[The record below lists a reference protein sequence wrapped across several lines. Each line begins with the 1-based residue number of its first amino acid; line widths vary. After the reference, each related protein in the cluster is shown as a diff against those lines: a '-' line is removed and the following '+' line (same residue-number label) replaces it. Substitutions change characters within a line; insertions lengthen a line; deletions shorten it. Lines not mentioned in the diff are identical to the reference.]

1 MISII
6 IPVLNEEKKLA
17 NLLRKLKQ
25 LDDRISFEIIVVD
38 GGSQD
43 QTVELAKKFAAVYQL
58 KQANRGAQLKL
69 GVEKSSG
76 DILWF
81 LHSDSIIK
89 DYQQALLQIQRAL
102 EDSSYSAGHF
112 KLAFDSSELFY
123 RYLAKTSNLRA
134 DYLGLIFGDQGLFT
148 TRKQYDQVGGFETI
162 PLMEDWRLS
171 RKLRKQGKFYPLSL
185 TITTS
190 SRRFRKGKIRT
201 HLKMHRIKL
210 LYLLGMSPEK
220 LAKRYYK

>member
-6 IPVLNEEKKLA
+6 IPVLNEEKRLA
-17 NLLRKLKQ
+17 NLLRELKQ
-25 LDDRISFEIIVVD
+25 LDDRVPFEIIVVD

-43 QTVELAKKFAAVYQL
+43 QTVEVAKKFVTVYQV
-58 KQANRGAQLKL
+58 KQANRGVQLKF

-81 LHSDSIIK
+81 LHSDSAIK
-89 DYQQALLQIQRAL
+89 DYQQALSQIQKAV
-102 EDSSYSAGHF
+102 DNPCYSAGYF
-112 KLAFDSSELFY
+112 KLAFDSSDFFF

-134 DYLGLIFGDQGLFT
+134 EYLGLIFGDQGLFT
-148 TRKQYDQVGGFETI
+148 TRKQYDQAGGFETI

-171 RKLRKQGKFYPLSL
+171 RKLRKQGKFCPLSL

-210 LYLLGMSPEK
+210 LYLLGVSPDK